1 MSDHDQ
7 ATSLDHAHRLIK
19 TLSDHIAALHKR
31 LDAHEQRLASHA
43 LKHDGHQ
50 QAATA
55 HAARLAGHDR
65 QHAAHSRVI
74 GEHDHRLTKLEVAR
88 GTHVPT
94 QPVLTHSAASQAEM
108 RKQFVAAVRRGRL

>member
-55 HAARLAGHDR
+55 LRSSKSLAALTYRR
-65 QHAAHSRVI
+65 SRC
-74 GEHDHRLTKLEVAR
+74 
-88 GTHVPT
+88 
-94 QPVLTHSAASQAEM
+94 
-108 RKQFVAAVRRGRL
+108 